1 MDLLQI
7 RDNGMAGAY
16 GSVKPAKMSKF
27 TTNLGDSSTQ
37 LVMKSSADLIGEAK
51 IIQEGCLFKKA
62 ANATRL
68 ELRGRVLVLGTGEV
82 IDLDDSCFER
92 GKKREEIK
100 VRVMCGESQ
109 FRMQFASKD
118 VADSWFKKMSQYTDK
133 VALGDFEIITPVG
146 KGGMGSVFLV
156 KHKETNELCAMKV
169 LRRYSVE
176 ENEKSM
182 RRALDERMVLE
193 MVAGHPFMVQLK
205 YAFQTEKNLYMVTDF
220 MPGGDLH
227 DYLQSHNFNLSEAVV
242 KHLFSEILLAIE
254 YLHGLGA
261 VYRDLKPENVLLDK
275 NGHIRLADM
284 GLTKIL
290 EMGRMGRTRSFCGTK
305 KFMAPEIMKRK
316 GHGQAADMWS
326 LGVLLF
332 SLLTGFTPYSD
343 PSSFVLEELS
353 FPKKVSQ
360 DATDLIRNLLQP
372 ESSRFTI
379 DQVKNHKW
387 LEGVKWE
394 DLYEQAYEPVPDV
407 FETWE
412 LKILGEG
419 RFLHTKMDKLRDLTI
434 GDSVEKGE
442 HFAPRRTGKLHRL
455 VKRGSRVNLI
465 PGYMFTSSVSR
476 GSFSAGSYVSSE

>member
-1 MDLLQI
+1 M
-7 RDNGMAGAY
+7 
-16 GSVKPAKMSKF
+16 
-27 TTNLGDSSTQ
+27 
-37 LVMKSSADLIGEAK
+37 
-51 IIQEGCLFKKA
+51 
-62 ANATRL
+62 
-68 ELRGRVLVLGTGEV
+68 
-82 IDLDDSCFER
+82 
-92 GKKREEIK
+92 
-100 VRVMCGESQ
+100 
-109 FRMQFASKD
+109 
-118 VADSWFKKMSQYTDK
+118 
-133 VALGDFEIITPVG
+133 
-146 KGGMGSVFLV
+146 V

-169 LRRYSVE
+169 LKRYSIE

-193 MVAGHPFMVQLK
+193 MVAGHPFIVQLK

-227 DYLQSHNFNLSEAVV
+227 DYLQSHNFNLSETVV
-242 KHLFSEILLAIE
+242 KHFFSEVLLAIE
-254 YLHGLGA
+254 YLHSLGA

-290 EMGRMGRTRSFCGTK
+290 EMGRMGRTRSFCGTR
-305 KFMAPEIMKRK
+305 KFMAPEILKRK

-332 SLLTGFTPYSD
+332 SLLTGTTPYSD
-343 PSSFVLEELS
+343 PNSFVLEELT
-353 FPKKVSQ
+353 FPQKVSE
-360 DATDLIRNLLQP
+360 DAADLIRNLLQP
-372 ESSRFTI
+372 EASRFTI
-379 DQVKNHKW
+379 EQVKSHKW
-387 LEGVKWE
+387 LEGVEFE
-394 DLYEQAYEPVPDV
+394 DLYELADEPVPDV
-407 FETWE
+407 WENWE

-442 HFAPRRTGKLHRL
+442 HFAPRRSGKLHRL

-465 PGYMFTSSVSR
+465 PGYMFTRSVSR